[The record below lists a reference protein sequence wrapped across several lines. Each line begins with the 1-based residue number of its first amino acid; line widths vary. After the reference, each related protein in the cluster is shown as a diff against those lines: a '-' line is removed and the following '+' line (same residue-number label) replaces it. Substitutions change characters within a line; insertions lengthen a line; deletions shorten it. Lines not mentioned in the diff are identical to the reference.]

1 MKVEEDKEGEEEDD
15 ELGGLFKVLKKKDE
29 KNNPNVSANMTDSS
43 KCVPDKLQSWEL
55 EEVGQKVKKKRSI
68 AFNTLRKK
76 VFKSCNFNK
85 VFL

>member
-15 ELGGLFKVLKKKDE
+15 ELGGLFKVLKNKDE

-68 AFNTLRKK
+68 AFNTLSKE
-76 VFKSCNFNK
+76 VFKSCIFKK

>member
-15 ELGGLFKVLKKKDE
+15 ELGGLFKVLKNKDE

-55 EEVGQKVKKKRSI
+55 EEVGQKVKKKKVISI
-68 AFNTLRKK
+68 YFEEKK
-76 VFKSCNFNK
+76 VFKSCIFKK